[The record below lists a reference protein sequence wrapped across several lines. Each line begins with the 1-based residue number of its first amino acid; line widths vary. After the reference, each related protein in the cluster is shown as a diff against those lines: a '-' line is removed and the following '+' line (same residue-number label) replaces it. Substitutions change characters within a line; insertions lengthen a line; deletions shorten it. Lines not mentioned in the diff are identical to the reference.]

1 MTQFPFS
8 SSCLIFS
15 ETSPSN
21 YKLTMFTKPHRIAVQ
36 ITIVATYL
44 PPVSSYV
51 ITHKTLFRRL
61 RWFCFQAQIFFE
73 DKYLLF
79 LIVKERTRWFSIA
92 RCRRGNTVLLDA
104 SLIVKAKQKGIAVLS
119 KTVNT

>member
-15 ETSPSN
+15 ETSPLN
-21 YKLTMFTKPHRIAVQ
+21 NKLTIFTKPHRIAVQ

-51 ITHKTLFRRL
+51 IIHKTLFRRL
-61 RWFCFQAQIFFE
+61 RWFFFQAQIFFE

-79 LIVKERTRWFSIA
+79 LIVKERTRWFVSQ
-92 RCRRGNTVLLDA
+92 LLGADEE
-104 SLIVKAKQKGIAVLS
+104 IQYCW
-119 KTVNT
+119 THH